1 MLFED
6 TGELL
11 PDGCVLAPRLASP
24 LVVAA
29 FGPWMPSGDV
39 GQYVYRSD
47 PRSLATSQAS
57 IGRSPSLSGL
67 IVTSES
73 STSPFASPARYRR
86 RVLEPDQQA
95 ILAT

>member
-1 MLFED
+1 VD
-6 TGELL
+6 
-11 PDGCVLAPRLASP
+11 S
-24 LVVAA
+24 
-29 FGPWMPSGDV
+29 SGDV

-73 STSPFASPARYRR
+73 STSPFASPARYRS